1 MLGTKDRLSAMTS
14 LAQVADHWHF
24 ATVNAAKAASAEELH
39 ATWRRLP
46 RRAPAA
52 CHASVESAYRAAAN
66 DAQPGD
72 RIIAIGSFITV
83 GEVLRL
89 LAADELSRGA

>member
-1 MLGTKDRLSAMTS
+1 MTS
-14 LAQVADHWHF
+14 LAQVADHWYF
-24 ATVNAAKAASAEELH
+24 ATVNAAKAASADELY

-66 DAQPGD
+66 TARPGD
-72 RIIAIGSFITV
+72 RIIAVGSFITV

-89 LAADELSRGA
+89 IVPDEISRGA